1 MTCPLPH
8 ALRQPSLWRG
18 ASAGAGRP
26 TPLRSAQQRRRRTE
40 RAASAQCVYAGRVAR
55 ERQARGRDA
64 PVESSPGSVRLT
76 YTSSSRLELCKS
88 SRVRLGVSL
97 KPPPTRTGFL
107 IGGSGNTLVGE
118 PPKLEDP
125 LLVDDDGSG
134 GLPALAGV
142 FRLLPPERGL
152 ASPHS
157 AEGPSK
163 RAASTTGVHPLTA
176 PGLAPPSGLAP
187 FARLRSGE
195 EKQAAMAAGLRLR
208 AGVAAGWLPG
218 RAGSRGVALRAEKAL
233 PEFGTPPEYLGVPSR
248 APKACLPPY
257 HSTTPG

>member
-1 MTCPLPH
+1 M
-8 ALRQPSLWRG
+8 
-18 ASAGAGRP
+18 
-26 TPLRSAQQRRRRTE
+26 
-40 RAASAQCVYAGRVAR
+40 
-55 ERQARGRDA
+55 
-64 PVESSPGSVRLT
+64 RLT

-233 PEFGTPPEYLGVPSR
+233 PEFGTPPE
-248 APKACLPPY
+248 
-257 HSTTPG
+257 